1 MIEQL
6 VGRVFAARNIAH
18 IQHFTTKSYAAH
30 QALGEFYEEVIEAL
44 DQLVECYQGQF
55 DVIGD
60 VDIAHPEVKDI
71 VAHLR
76 EEADWIEANR
86 DEIAGDSSSVGNL
99 VDNLVSV
106 YTRTV
111 FKLSRLS

>member
-1 MIEQL
+1 MIEEL

-18 IQHFTTKSYAAH
+18 LQHFTTRSYAQH
-30 QALGEFYEEVIEAL
+30 MALGEFYEDVISAL
-44 DQLVECYQGQF
+44 DELVECYQGQF

-60 VDIAHPEVKDI
+60 VEVPMPD
-71 VAHLR
+71 VEDVTAYLR
-76 EEADWIEANR
+76 DESDWIEANCE
-86 DEIAGDSSSVGNL
+86 EIAADSQSIANL

-111 FKLSRLS
+111 YKLERFK